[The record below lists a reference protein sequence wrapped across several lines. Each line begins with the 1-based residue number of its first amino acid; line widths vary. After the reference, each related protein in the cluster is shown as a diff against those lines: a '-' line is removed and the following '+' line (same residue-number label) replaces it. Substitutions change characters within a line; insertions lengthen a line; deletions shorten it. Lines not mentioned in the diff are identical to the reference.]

1 MTKRRALHPLLVL
14 LLWLIAAFVAIWTGP
29 MFVPAAN
36 STVRVEAVLSKIVG
50 MSLFLG
56 VSAYVLRKNGDGV
69 GFEVLGLRPTIRNL
83 AWLLAGSFVGLLL
96 VALCFAFIRAMVPIH
111 FEKGTMMPNQFG
123 MSVLVYAFG
132 AALEEVAFRGYPLLR
147 LRERYGTLKAVLA
160 VALAFGVLHLPGMYG
175 ADALKMVVTT
185 GLSSIVFSIAYLGS
199 GTLWAA
205 IGLHMGMN
213 VLLHSV
219 FGGGG
224 GSAPSFFVTT
234 FGRQSFPFDAGF
246 SALTLTLLLII
257 AAMMFVWT
265 RVDSTQVKAQLT
277 TA

>member
-1 MTKRRALHPLLVL
+1 VTKRRALHPLLVL
-14 LLWLIAAFVAIWTGP
+14 LIWLIAAFLAIWTGP

-36 STVRVEAVLSKIVG
+36 RTVRVEALLWKILG
-50 MSLFLG
+50 ASLFLG
-56 VSAYVLRKNGDGV
+56 ASAYVLRKNGDGV

-83 AWLLAGSFVGLLL
+83 AWLLAGSFGGLLL
-96 VALCFAFIRAMVPIH
+96 VAVCFAFIRAMVPIH

-123 MSVLVYAFG
+123 ISILVYAFG
-132 AALEEVAFRGYPLLR
+132 AVLEEVAFRGYPLLR

-175 ADALKMVVTT
+175 ADALKMIVTT

-199 GTLWAA
+199 RTLWAA

-213 VLLHSV
+213 VMLHSV

-224 GSAPSFFVTT
+224 GSEPSLFVTK
-234 FGRQSFPFDAGF
+234 FGQQSLPFDVGF
-246 SALTLTLLLII
+246 YALIVTLLLTI
-257 AAMMFVWT
+257 AAMMLVWT
-265 RVDSTQVKAQLT
+265 RVGSAQAKAQLT